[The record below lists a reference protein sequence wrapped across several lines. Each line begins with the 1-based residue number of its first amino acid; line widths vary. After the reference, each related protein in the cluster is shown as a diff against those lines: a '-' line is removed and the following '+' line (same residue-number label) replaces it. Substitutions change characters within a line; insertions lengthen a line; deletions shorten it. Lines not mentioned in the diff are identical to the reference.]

1 MFFSLAQTLVC
12 VLLINGGLYALHLSG
27 NGEKPATGSGSSA
40 ASAVSA
46 ASGASSTSGV
56 GVGSGSASSGWQQH
70 QQHQQQLQ
78 QQQQL
83 QLHQHAGGGAPPGGG
98 HGHRSAAAAAFD
110 ATTGRLN
117 KEIADMAQLERERLM
132 LLGLAKQTAES
143 PGGGSAP
150 AGHHGR
156 PIIAGRIQMQ
166 PSEDLDVG
174 DYPALLQ
181 QAARGFMFGRVEKQP
196 PPPMAAD
203 EDYEQLREFGRRP
216 VKYDYGRVVQP
227 TDRELEAETLYE
239 PLHGFGDFDDFSEL
253 EPSVGEEQHV
263 GGEDELLR
271 ELDAYQYHGLEEEPL
286 ALPENPYR
294 TLEQLELSAPETLQQ
309 LLEQEQQ
316 QQQQQQRD
324 APAKSSGKA
333 HNAENYNIR
342 MQQKW
347 ARKRAQSQSQLQLQH
362 AQQPALQRNIFGQ
375 HFKQQRGKLALAN
388 SEATASKH
396 FKAATRSGGGSSSN
410 SNSNSNLNSGKINE
424 QSESVA
430 AAANQQQNKT
440 ELESSKQQQQ
450 EQQNKKD
457 TDPQLMHP
465 NHKRS
470 GSGSAGGSH
479 GGYASPPATH
489 SIASQLM
496 LRSARGQRQYDV
508 PQIECPTAMD
518 GMERFACPTP
528 DLQGRYR
535 CIDDHVLCD
544 GFIDCPEGEDEDRR
558 SCMFYK
564 TTKAHLD
571 VLADALLRWARG
583 R

>member
-27 NGEKPATGSGSSA
+27 NSEKQAGTGSSSGPGSGLGSA
-40 ASAVSA
+40 LSAGQVS
-46 ASGASSTSGV
+46 ASGA
-56 GVGSGSASSGWQQH
+56 WQP
-70 QQHQQQLQ
+70 Q
-78 QQQQL
+78 QQQ

-98 HGHRSAAAAAFD
+98 LGSNSHGHRSDGHRSAAAAAFD

-117 KEIADMAQLERERLM
+117 REIADMAQLERERLM

-143 PGGGSAP
+143 PDAP

-156 PIIAGRIQMQ
+156 PIIAGRVQMQ
-166 PSEDLDVG
+166 PSEGLDVG

-181 QAARGFMFGRVEKQP
+181 QAARGFMFGSVQKQP
-196 PPPMAAD
+196 PPPLAAD

-216 VKYDYGRVVQP
+216 VKYDYGRVMQP
-227 TDRELEAETLYE
+227 PERELEDETLYE

-253 EPSVGEEQHV
+253 EPNAEEPHL
-263 GGEDELLR
+263 GEDELLR

-286 ALPENPYR
+286 PENPYR
-294 TLEQLELSAPETLQQ
+294 AAEQLELSAPDALQQ
-309 LLEQEQQ
+309 LLEQEQ
-316 QQQQQQRD
+316 RD
-324 APAKSSGKA
+324 APGKSNPKA
-333 HNAENYNIR
+333 HSPGNYNIR

-347 ARKRAQSQSQLQLQH
+347 ARKRAQAPRQ
-362 AQQPALQRNIFGQ
+362 QQPMLQRNIFGQ

-396 FKAATRSGGGSSSN
+396 LKAATRSGSSSA
-410 SNSNSNLNSGKINE
+410 SATKLEKSTQNE
-424 QSESVA
+424 NGDATSQL
-430 AAANQQQNKT
+430 QNKQPH
-440 ELESSKQQQQ
+440 ESPALALAAGDAQQQQ
-450 EQQNKKD
+450 QSTSSSSSSSSSQQQSSQQEQNKKESD
-457 TDPQLMHP
+457 QSLMHP

-470 GSGSAGGSH
+470 GSAAAGAL
-479 GGYASPPATH
+479 GGYASPPVSH

-496 LRSARGQRQYDV
+496 LRTARGQRQYDV

>member
-27 NGEKPATGSGSSA
+27 NSEKSPISNSGSA
-40 ASAVSA
+40 ASLASNSGSPMV
-46 ASGASSTSGV
+46 SGASG
-56 GVGSGSASSGWQQH
+56 GWQP
-70 QQHQQQLQ
+70 Q

-83 QLHQHAGGGAPPGGG
+83 LHQHTGGGAPPGGG
-98 HGHRSAAAAAFD
+98 SGHGHRSMSDSHRSAAAAAFD

-143 PGGGSAP
+143 PDAP
-150 AGHHGR
+150 PGHHGR
-156 PIIAGRIQMQ
+156 PIIAGRVQMQ

-181 QAARGFMFGRVEKQP
+181 QAARGFMFGSVHKQP
-196 PPPMAAD
+196 PPPPLAANAQ
-203 EDYEQLREFGRRP
+203 DYEELREFGRRP
-216 VKYDYGRVVQP
+216 VKYDYGREVQP
-227 TDRELEAETLYE
+227 PEPHELDSETLYE

-253 EPSVGEEQHV
+253 ESNPEDTHV
-263 GGEDELLR
+263 GEDELLR
-271 ELDAYQYHGLEEEPL
+271 ELDAYQYHGLEED
-286 ALPENPYR
+286 AAMQLPENPYR
-294 TLEQLELSAPETLQQ
+294 TLEQLELGAPETLQQ
-309 LLEQEQQ
+309 LFEHQEQ
-316 QQQQQQRD
+316 
-324 APAKSSGKA
+324 PAKSNPKVHVPMG
-333 HNAENYNIR
+333 NYNIR

-347 ARKRAQSQSQLQLQH
+347 ARKRSQTPKQQQQ
-362 AQQPALQRNIFGQ
+362 QQPTLQRNIFGQ

-396 FKAATRSGGGSSSN
+396 LKASARSGSSS
-410 SNSNSNLNSGKINE
+410 SAKIEKSIQDENGDNVANH
-424 QSESVA
+424 QQQQQAKESSA
-430 AAANQQQNKT
+430 AAAAAAAAGTVVGKAEQQQLSQK
-440 ELESSKQQQQ
+440 SSQQ
-450 EQQNKKD
+450 EQNKKD
-457 TDPQLMHP
+457 SDQQLTHP

-470 GSGSAGGSH
+470 GNAGGSL
-479 GGYASPPATH
+479 GGYAAPPVTH

-496 LRSARGQRQYDV
+496 LRSQRGQRQYDV

-544 GFIDCPEGEDEDRR
+544 GFIDCPEGEDEHRS